1 MSELSER
8 LMKQL
13 RFISEASNAFMS
25 QKKQKF
31 TGQQRVLAILRLE
44 DGLVQSYLAEVL
56 DLRPSSLAE
65 LMKKMEKS
73 GDVTREEDEND
84 KRTKRVYLTEQGR
97 TKAEKNASFKQ
108 ENQSEIFFAG
118 LTEEE
123 QTTFSDLLEKIS
135 SGWSGEFHRQSEKFI
150 DPLDRFQAMQEM
162 REALFEE
169 YGGDWQN
176 LPPEDLRK
184 MRREMKRM
192 MRKSP
197 FGERGGRPD
206 FSQDF
211 PNRFGRDFRREFWR
225 GGPNE
230 RQHPFNKDDS
240 QRNNDD
246 EWEDF

>member
-31 TGQQRVLAILRLE
+31 TGQQRVLSILRLE

-73 GDVTREEDEND
+73 GDITREEDEND

-97 TKAEKNASFKQ
+97 EKAEKNASFKQ

-123 QTTFSDLLEKIS
+123 QTTFSNLLEKIS

-176 LPPEDLRK
+176 LSPEDLRK

-206 FSQDF
+206 FPQDF
-211 PNRFGRDFRREFWR
+211 PNRFGRDFRRDFWR
-225 GGPNE
+225 SGPN
-230 RQHPFNKDDS
+230 RGKQPFNNDDS
-240 QRNNDD
+240 HRNNED

>member
-1 MSELSER
+1 
-8 LMKQL
+8 
-13 RFISEASNAFMS
+13 
-25 QKKQKF
+25 
-31 TGQQRVLAILRLE
+31 
-44 DGLVQSYLAEVL
+44 
-56 DLRPSSLAE
+56 
-65 LMKKMEKS
+65 
-73 GDVTREEDEND
+73 
-84 KRTKRVYLTEQGR
+84 
-97 TKAEKNASFKQ
+97 
-108 ENQSEIFFAG
+108 
-118 LTEEE
+118 
-123 QTTFSDLLEKIS
+123 
-135 SGWSGEFHRQSEKFI
+135 
-150 DPLDRFQAMQEM
+150 MQEM

-225 GGPNE
+225 GSPNE